1 MKPILGRILLLGL
14 AVTALYLLVNPSNG
28 TVYQGPMA
36 VLGTA
41 LIGLGLCREA
51 ADRDK
56 AACSEVRR

>member
-28 TVYQGPMA
+28 MVYQGPMA

-51 ADRDK
+51 ADQAK